1 MKYLITENQKSE
13 LLINLVKNG
22 EVDMASDLVGGMNN
36 LINIV
41 GKSKLMDVMI
51 SKFDKLNITKRG
63 GSILLMNGGLPILEK
78 PSSIWGLDLT
88 VYDDYIKLTIGDE
101 LTTFYTSNRRNL
113 IKELVSRFPELYS
126 EKVRVYKDTGKYL
139 KIAEYEL

>member
-41 GKSKLMDVMI
+41 GES
-51 SKFDKLNITKRG
+51 
-63 GSILLMNGGLPILEK
+63 LLYMG
-78 PSSIWGLDLT
+78 T
-88 VYDDYIKLTIGDE
+88 R
-101 LTTFYTSNRRNL
+101 FNR
-113 IKELVSRFPELYS
+113 I
-126 EKVRVYKDTGKYL
+126 
-139 KIAEYEL
+139 

>member
-51 SKFDKLNITKRG
+51 NKFDKLKITRRG
-63 GSILLMNGGLPILEK
+63 GEVILTNGGIPILEK
-78 PSSIWGLDLT
+78 PSPIWGLSLT
-88 VYDDYIKLTIGDE
+88 AYDDYIKLTIGEE